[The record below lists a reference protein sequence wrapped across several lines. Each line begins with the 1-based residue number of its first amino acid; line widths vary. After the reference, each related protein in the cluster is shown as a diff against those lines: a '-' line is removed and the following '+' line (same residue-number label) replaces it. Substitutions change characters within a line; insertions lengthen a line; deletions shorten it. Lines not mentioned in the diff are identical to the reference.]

1 MGIHR
6 IADMQQDEA
15 AWKESRRSL
24 LTSSEIFSWLGDT
37 PSWWSDGPE
46 DVLAGKQGVE
56 KVFDRETE
64 TTIAH
69 GSFDE
74 GNIIEKFGTAAGCLV
89 MPENGL
95 YVNDRFPGI
104 GASVDG
110 FGKPD
115 HTLEPQA
122 VFGQDRTLFPYLNDL
137 INSRDT
143 EFLLECKKSL
153 SSKWQQRVPEYYV
166 TQVQT
171 QLAVMELDY
180 AIIFAETVKKG
191 DDQKWRLFHDFRAYV
206 IERDPAWE
214 KVLLEQ
220 GERFLDKL
228 KEIS

>member
-1 MGIHR
+1 
-6 IADMQQDEA
+6 MQQDEA
-15 AWKESRRSL
+15 AWKEARRSL
-24 LTSSEIFSWLGDT
+24 LTSSEIFTWLGDT
-37 PSWWSDGPE
+37 PSWWGDTQD
-46 DVLAGKQGVE
+46 DVLAGKLGVD
-56 KVFDRETE
+56 KVFDAETE

-95 YVNDRFPGI
+95 YTNDRFPGI

-115 HTLEPQA
+115 HALEPQP
-122 VFGQDRTLFPYLNDL
+122 VFSQDRTLFPYLNDV
-137 INSRDT
+137 INTRGT

-153 SSKWQQRVPEYYV
+153 SSKWQKEVPEYYV
-166 TQVQT
+166 TQVKT

-180 AIIFAETVKKG
+180 GVIFAETVKKG
-191 DDQKWRLFHDFRAYV
+191 EWQKWRMFWDFRAHI

-214 KVLLEQ
+214 KILLEQ
-220 GERFLDKL
+220 GEIFLDKL
-228 KEIS
+228 EGIK